1 MSQPSC
7 TPFIGQ
13 VIAHYHINQRFT
25 IGAGSGLSVYEKV
38 LVPLYANVQFFIT
51 QPRKLT
57 PYLEC
62 NIGGSFAAAKRNLPL
77 TIIKLETMEQAQ
89 AAPTPATIFSLFY
102 EGKFVTTD
110 ISACM
115 DSRFDK
121 AIIGK

>member
-1 MSQPSC
+1 MKFSNRC
-7 TPFIGQ
+7 PFAEFH
-13 VIAHYHINQRFT
+13 VT
-25 IGAGSGLSVYEKV
+25 SSLKE
-38 LVPLYANVQFFIT
+38 T
-51 QPRKLT
+51 
-57 PYLEC
+57 
-62 NIGGSFAAAKRNLPL
+62 AAKRNLPL